1 MLASRV
7 CYTMLMADWT
17 KLLQALGFSGSES
30 AVYLASLELGPSPVQ
45 GIAKKAGVSRVTT
58 YAVIQ
63 KLSDEGLMSSV
74 TKGKKQ
80 FYTAE
85 SPDRL
90 LSTTRSRIDQMQT
103 SLAEFKSSLNELR
116 LLQGGEKP
124 VVKFFEGIEG
134 IRATID
140 ELLTGKTDVGYEIAN
155 RDEILASIPESVLK
169 HFRAELDRRKIHLK
183 GIYLSKPFTPRKLS
197 NVKIVSTKDYSFH
210 GGVIAFGNKLVM
222 TSFKGKVIGIVV
234 DSKELANTFAQ
245 IFKMAWRGI
254 K

>member
-7 CYTMLMADWT
+7 CYTMPMADWT

-45 GIAKKAGVSRVTT
+45 IIAKKAGVSRVTT

-63 KLSDEGLMSSV
+63 HLSKEGLMSSV

-80 FYTAE
+80 YYTAE
-85 SPDRL
+85 APERL
-90 LSTTRSRIDQMQT
+90 LSATRGRIDRMQT
-103 SLAEFKSSLNELR
+103 TLNEFKSSLEELK
-116 LLQGGEKP
+116 LLQAGEKP
-124 VVKFFEGIEG
+124 AVKFFEGVEG

-140 ELLTGKTDVGYEIAN
+140 EILAAKADTGYEIAN
-155 RDEILASIPESVLK
+155 RDEIIATIPKSVLQ
-169 HFRAELDRRKIHLK
+169 HFRSELDRRKIRFK
-183 GIYLSKPFTPRKLS
+183 GIYLSKPFTPRNLQG
-197 NVKIVSTKDYSFH
+197 VKIVSQKDYAFH
-210 GGVIAFGNKLVM
+210 GGLLAFGNKLVM

-234 DSKELANTFAQ
+234 DSKELANTFVE
-245 IFKMAWRGI
+245 IFKMAWKGI